1 MLSTRSVMELVEED
15 CEEGSAEVI
24 AGYTVRNTHIT
35 AGYTVRNIHT
45 SQQATQ

>member
-1 MLSTRSVMELVEED
+1 MELVEED

-24 AGYTVRNTHIT
+24 AGYTVRNTH
-35 AGYTVRNIHT
+35 T